1 MDKYLQE
8 IKSYLEILDKSTVEK
23 EINNIKN
30 VIEQNMSDG
39 KKFEELNLVSA
50 KEQAIEIL
58 KSYNVNSEI
67 ILKKGNYFKRKGK
80 ELVEAFNHLLNIM
93 SKNDFKA
100 NLKIIFD
107 IIVLLVFISLVKIPF
122 IAIRNIGESL
132 LQNINFP
139 LAYDIWGFAIE
150 MVYIIVAIMI
160 FINVFPKWFNKLK
173 PSNNNSNNKV
183 KKEVIVEDKKIG
195 NDLESISLTD
205 NNDNKDS

>member
-1 MDKYLQE
+1 MDKYLEE

-30 VIEQNMSDG
+30 VLEQNMRDG

-50 KEQAIEIL
+50 KEQAKIIL
-58 KSYNVNSEI
+58 KSYNINSEI
-67 ILKKGNYFKRKGK
+67 VLNKSNFFKRKGK
-80 ELVEAFNHLLNIM
+80 ELISAFNHLLDIM

-100 NLKIIFD
+100 NLKIVFD
-107 IIVLLVFISLVKIPF
+107 ILVLLVFISLVKIPF

-132 LQNINFP
+132 LQNIDFP
-139 LAYDIWGFAIE
+139 LAYDIWGIAIE
-150 MVYIIVAIMI
+150 IVYIIVAIMI
-160 FINVFPKWFNKLK
+160 FINVFPKWFKKLK
-173 PSNNNSNNKV
+173 PVNNSNKV
-183 KKEVIVEDKKIG
+183 KKEVVVETKKIG

>member
-1 MDKYLQE
+1 MDKYLEE
-8 IKSYLEILDKSTVEK
+8 IKSYLEILDKSIVEK

-30 VIEQNMSDG
+30 VIEQNMNNG

-50 KEQAIEIL
+50 EEQAKTIL
-58 KSYNVNSEI
+58 RSYNINSDI
-67 ILKKGNYFKRKGK
+67 ILKKSNFIKRKGK
-80 ELVEAFNHLLNIM
+80 ELVDAFNHLLNIM

-107 IIVLLVFISLVKIPF
+107 ILVLLIFISLVKIPF

-139 LAYDIWGFAIE
+139 LAYDIWGFVIE
-150 MVYIIVAIMI
+150 IVYIIVAVMI
-160 FINVFPKWFNKLK
+160 FINVFPKWFKKLK
-173 PSNNNSNNKV
+173 PSNNTNKD
-183 KKEVIVEDKKIG
+183 KKEVIVENKKIG

-205 NNDNKDS
+205 NKDNND

>member
-1 MDKYLQE
+1 MDKYLEE
-8 IKSYLEILDKSTVEK
+8 IKSYLEILDKSAVEK
-23 EINNIKN
+23 EINNIKK
-30 VIEQNMSDG
+30 VLEQNMSDG

-50 KEQAIEIL
+50 EEQAKIIL
-58 KSYNVNSEI
+58 KSYNINSEI
-67 ILKKGNYFKRKGK
+67 VLNKSNFFKRKGK
-80 ELVEAFNHLLNIM
+80 ELISAFNHLLDIM

-107 IIVLLVFISLVKIPF
+107 MLVLLIFISLVKIPF

-132 LQNINFP
+132 LQNIDFP

-160 FINVFPKWFNKLK
+160 FINVFPKWFRKLK
-173 PSNNNSNNKV
+173 PFNNKKV
-183 KKEVIVEDKKIG
+183 KKEVVVENKKIG

-205 NNDNKDS
+205 NNENKDK